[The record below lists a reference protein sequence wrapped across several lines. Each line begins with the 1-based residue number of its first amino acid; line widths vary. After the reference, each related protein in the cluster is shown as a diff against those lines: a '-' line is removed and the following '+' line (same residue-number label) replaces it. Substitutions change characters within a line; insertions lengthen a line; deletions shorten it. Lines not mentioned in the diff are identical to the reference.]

1 MQDRS
6 ANTMNANEADP
17 TQPLSG
23 NGMND
28 GSGPTSPTGPVPGGD
43 YANHQPDDLINSLD
57 ESNAVERLDRLGD
70 IIDDIDPSVPLRV
83 SEILEPIFQDTL
95 ESPAAD
101 GDSAEVG
108 KVNQINND
116 SVQLRCRGG
125 LADSPSQVPNED
137 HFTHNASDPDA
148 VHIEDTEDP
157 DLARF
162 VEYSPYPSPDP
173 SENGSDEFP
182 WRTWSEDSTLN
193 ESPSMREDIVSQH
206 SQDTN
211 FSDFLSGDEDEEQ
224 HGQLPR
230 ARAIEEVREPE
241 ASSTR
246 DEARDRFEEFVVR
259 SCRAQE
265 PEERCEGPINPGPH
279 VQRSWRERRHNDSP
293 RQQNDYERDNEDL
306 EEALRR
312 SLGFDNPS
320 GRVISIAHMME
331 IIAEEDRE
339 RMAYLEP
346 PAPPYDGI
354 RDFTQPTS
362 PPAQP
367 PRPTPSQIPSQPQP
381 QENLQVLLGR
391 MRTDLPTHVLQS
403 LADIGEGSMRS
414 LPTGVL
420 ALLGGAEVVGRVM
433 VREVREVARS
443 LLQRRDELRT
453 RERED

>member
-1 MQDRS
+1 
-6 ANTMNANEADP
+6 P
-17 TQPLSG
+17 TKPLSG
-23 NGMND
+23 NGIID
-28 GSGPTSPTGPVPGGD
+28 GSGPASPTGPVPGGD
-43 YANHQPDDLINSLD
+43 YANHQPDDLIDSLD
-57 ESNAVERLDRLGD
+57 ESNAAERLNRLGD
-70 IIDDIDPSVPLRV
+70 ILDDIDPWVPLRV
-83 SEILEPIFQDTL
+83 SETLEPISQDTL

-101 GDSAEVG
+101 GDSAEVP
-108 KVNQINND
+108 KVNQINDD
-116 SVQLRCRGG
+116 SVYLRCRGG
-125 LADSPSQVPNED
+125 LADGPSQVSNED
-137 HFTHNASDPDA
+137 HFTHSASDPDA

-193 ESPSMREDIVSQH
+193 EPPSMREDIVSEH

-211 FSDFLSGDEDEEQ
+211 FSDFLSDGEDEEQ
-224 HGQLPR
+224 QGQLPR
-230 ARAIEEVREPE
+230 ARAIEEVPEPE

-246 DEARDRFEEFVVR
+246 DEARDRFEEFVAR

-265 PEERCEGPINPGPH
+265 VEERVEGRINPAPR
-279 VQRSWRERRHNDSP
+279 VQPLWRERR
-293 RQQNDYERDNEDL
+293 DNGL

-320 GRVISIAHMME
+320 GGVISVAHMME

-354 RDFTQPTS
+354 RDSTLPIS

-367 PRPTPSQIPSQPQP
+367 PRPTPSQTPSQPQP
-381 QENLQVLLGR
+381 QENLQVLQGQ
-391 MRTDLPTHVLQS
+391 MRTDSPTHVLQS
-403 LADIGEGSMRS
+403 LADIGQGSMRS
-414 LPTGVL
+414 LPTG
-420 ALLGGAEVVGRVM
+420 
-433 VREVREVARS
+433 
-443 LLQRRDELRT
+443 
-453 RERED
+453 